1 MDEWDFQREML
12 QRMTALEV
20 QAKETRRIV
29 EEMKENAVS
38 IATVKKD
45 IDSHERRISG
55 IEAWGKW
62 LAAGVGIA
70 LLQAVLSVVMG

>member
-1 MDEWDFQREML
+1 MDEWNFQREML

-20 QAKETRRIV
+20 QAKETRKIV

-45 IDSHERRISG
+45 IDGHERRISG

-70 LLQAVLSVVMG
+70 LLQAVLSVVVG